1 MQKEEGRMKKRKMV
15 AAGVFYFSLQPSAF
29 SLS

>member
-15 AAGVFYFSLQPSAF
+15 PAGGFGFRFPPSAF
-29 SLS
+29 RLS